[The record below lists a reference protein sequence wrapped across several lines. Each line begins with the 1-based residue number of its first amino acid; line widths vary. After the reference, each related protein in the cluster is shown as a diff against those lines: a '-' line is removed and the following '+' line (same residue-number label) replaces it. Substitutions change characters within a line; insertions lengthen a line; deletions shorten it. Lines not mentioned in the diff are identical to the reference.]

1 MDCSLLGSSV
11 HGDSPGMSTDWSGL
25 LCTPPGDLP
34 NPGIEPMSL
43 TSPALARGFLTS
55 EARGIITSET
65 RLIKGEYKK
74 RNRKYCF
81 QALSLTT
88 FSLFFFESTSGIVF
102 PFLVAE
108 KKMDLKLGRKLLEVC
123 RSLAIVLDRGSVP
136 IRSADFWMEPCFIL
150 SVNASELMGNSFHS
164 YRRIAFAHSLPAL
177 CPARH
182 VCSSEGSQ
190 LLVELCSWRLSTW
203 ETQQAWEGYS
213 WQSYCLSPISG
224 RLCGVSSILPSNR

>member
-55 EARGIITSET
+55 EARGIVTSET

-88 FSLFFFESTSGIVF
+88 FFSFLFWVNLRHRLSF
-102 PFLVAE
+102 PCSREENGSETWE
-108 KKMDLKLGRKLLEVC
+108 KTF
-123 RSLAIVLDRGSVP
+123 RSLSIPGYSA
-136 IRSADFWMEPCFIL
+136 RSW
-150 SVNASELMGNSFHS
+150 
-164 YRRIAFAHSLPAL
+164 L
-177 CPARH
+177 CPHPVSWLLDGTMFYTFCECLWIDGQFLSLLQKNRFCTFSACPVPCEARVQQRGVPASSGALLMEAQH
-182 VCSSEGSQ
+182 VGDPAGMRRVQ
-190 LLVELCSWRLSTW
+190 LAEL
-203 ETQQAWEGYS
+203 
-213 WQSYCLSPISG
+213 
-224 RLCGVSSILPSNR
+224 LPESHFW